1 MILSLLKYLG
11 GYLKVELQGY
21 APERF
26 LNLCSNHNILIWN
39 LTKCGECCHFYVSVK
54 AFRQMK
60 PFLGKTK
67 TKIRILKKEGFP
79 FWLHRYRKRKLF
91 FAGIGC
97 ALFLIWLMSQF
108 IWNIEIRGNSSVTDE
123 TVLAFLKEH
132 KTGYGEWKQS
142 IDCEEIEKELRKEF
156 SGIIWASAQIS
167 GTKMTI
173 DIKENLVHKT
183 QEEDMEYEVS
193 DLVADKKAVVD
204 SMITRNGTPCVAI
217 GDEVEPGTVLIS
229 GRIDIMNDAGEVSGY
244 RYCNADADV
253 YLITEY
259 EYLDEI
265 PIRHAVHEKTGQEKK
280 VYELELFGHKITCG
294 FGRIEFPQYE
304 KVTDYRPLKLNENFY
319 LPAGFYKNTYEEY
332 VVKQENYSKEELK
345 TLALEKLN
353 RYLAD
358 LEEKNIQILE
368 KNVIIEIDDKF
379 CRAHGTVKVR
389 EKASQRCETE
399 RIILPAEDERLV
411 TDELE

>member
-1 MILSLLKYLG
+1 M
-11 GYLKVELQGY
+11 VELQGY

-39 LTKCGECCHFYVSVK
+39 LTKYGDGYHFYLSVK
-54 AFRQMK
+54 AFRRIK
-60 PFLGKTK
+60 PFLIKTK
-67 TKIRILKKEGFP
+67 TKIRILKKEGLP
-79 FWLHRYRKRKLF
+79 FWLHRYRKRKIF

-97 ALFLIWLMSQF
+97 AVFLIWLMSQF
-108 IWNIEIRGNSSVTDE
+108 IWNIEVRGNSSVTDE

-132 KTGYGEWKQS
+132 KTGCGEWKRG
-142 IDCEEIEKELRKEF
+142 IDCEEIEKDLRKEF

-173 DIKENLVHKT
+173 DIKENLVYKA
-183 QEEDMEYEVS
+183 QAEDAEYEAS

-204 SMITRNGTPCVAI
+204 SIITRNGTPCVFT
-217 GDEVEPGTVLIS
+217 GDAVEPGEVLVS

-253 YLITEY
+253 YLVTEY
-259 EYLDEI
+259 EYLDEV
-265 PIRHAVHEKTGQEKK
+265 PIRHDVHEKTGQVKNI
-280 VYELELFGHKITCG
+280 YELELFGRKITCG
-294 FGRIEFPQYE
+294 FGQNRFTQYE
-304 KVTDYRPLKLNENFY
+304 KVADYHPLKLNEDFY
-319 LPAGFYKNTYEEY
+319 LPIGWYKNTYEEY
-332 VVKQENYSKEELK
+332 VIKQENHSKKELK
-345 TLALEKLN
+345 TIAAEKLN

-379 CRAHGTVKVR
+379 CRAYGTIKVR
-389 EKASQRCETE
+389 ERALQRCETK
-399 RIILPAEDERLV
+399 RADVPAEDERLV